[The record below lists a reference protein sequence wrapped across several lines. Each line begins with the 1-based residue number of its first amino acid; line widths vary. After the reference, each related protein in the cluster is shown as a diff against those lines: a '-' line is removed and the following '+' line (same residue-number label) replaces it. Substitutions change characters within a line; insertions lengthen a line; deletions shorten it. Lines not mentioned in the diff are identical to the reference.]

1 MNDAKNLKLVVATF
15 TDETGAAGA
24 LATLVAGVGPGR
36 IGQAAIV
43 SKEYE
48 GRIRFHETAH
58 TSVAE
63 GAAEGAGIGLFVG
76 LLGILFTPLALLG
89 LPIGAAVGAL
99 VAKLRDTDFEDD
111 DLKAMGRD
119 LDAGNSALVATMEL
133 DDVEKAVRL
142 LEQAGAV
149 NTAVKEVDAPL
160 VTALDAH
167 AVTDRSASGAEVG

>member
-15 TDETGAAGA
+15 ADETGAARA
-24 LATLVAGVGPGR
+24 LAAIVPAVGPGR
-36 IGQAAIV
+36 IGHAAIV

-48 GRIRFHETAH
+48 GKIRFHETDH
-58 TSVAE
+58 TSV
-63 GAAEGAGIGLFVG
+63 AEGAGIGLFVG

-119 LDAGNSALVATMEL
+119 LDAGHSALVATMDV
-133 DDVEKAVRL
+133 DDVERAERL
-142 LEQAGAV
+142 LKEAGAV

-167 AVTDRSASGAEVG
+167 AIKDRSAAEAG